1 MLYLFLSLKI
11 LSASEIWYHLLCL
24 LNVSHVVE
32 ETTSLPSQ
40 VTVGLV
46 PVQMAVTD
54 REELEHPVS
63 QST

>member
-11 LSASEIWYHLLCL
+11 LSASEIGYHLLCL

-40 VTVGLV
+40 VAVGLV

-54 REELEHPVS
+54 
-63 QST
+63 